1 MLEEKEVKIEFVDPR
16 TGEIKNLLQTIKTRS
31 DCPFRSL
38 TDLKERQLGEMY
50 DPESSLVDKT
60 GYEPL
65 MKIIEKCT
73 VRQGKK
79 TVIIPGALPHKPGS
93 YDIQDITKVNSD
105 DAFCQAD
112 PTLDPSFDLA
122 DSTAIMDNAEALLK
136 EEALK
141 QSKSATKVEVEQSE
155 TQPEVASFDE
165 QKAKIDA

>member
-1 MLEEKEVKIEFVDPR
+1 MLKEKEVKIEFVDPK
-16 TGEIKNLLQTIKTRS
+16 TGEIKSIKQVIKTR

-50 DPESSLVDKT
+50 DPESSLTDTT

-65 MKIIEKCT
+65 TKVIEKCT

-93 YDIQDITKVNSD
+93 YDIQDINKINPD

-112 PTLDPSFDLA
+112 PTLDPAFDLA
-122 DSTAIMDNAEALLK
+122 DTTAIMDTAEALLK
-136 EEALK
+136 EEASK
-141 QSKSATKVEVEQSE
+141 QSNSTTEVEVEQSE
-155 TQPEVASFDE
+155 TQPKVVSFDE
-165 QKAKIDA
+165 EKAKINA

>member
-1 MLEEKEVKIEFVDPR
+1 MLEEKEVNIEFVDPR
-16 TGEIKNLLQTIKTRS
+16 TGEIKNLSQIIRTRF

-50 DPESSLVDKT
+50 DPESSLTDTT

-65 MKIIEKCT
+65 IKIIEKCT
-73 VRQGKK
+73 VRRGKK
-79 TVIIPGALPHKPGS
+79 TVIIPGALPRKPGS
-93 YDIQDITKVNSD
+93 YDIQDITKVNPD

-122 DSTAIMDNAEALLK
+122 DSTAIMDDAEALLK

-141 QSKSATKVEVEQSE
+141 QSESATIGKVEQSE
-155 TQPEVASFDE
+155 TQPKVASSDE
-165 QKAKIDA
+165 KQTEEIA